1 MSGLFCALFAFLIVR
16 APPGEYVRRIV
27 SLLWQM
33 SSKILMSAREI
44 DGSTDGYGEPSPP
57 EQVERECLMGAH
69 RQNQRDSAL
78 CKGTMSSVWCR
89 EHNRS
94 AAEKVPDFRRGS
106 ALPIN
111 QRTPAPLTPGAAAR
125 RSWLRV
131 PGCPRR
137 SRGRRAGRLLRTRHR
152 PLSNRGYRSGSGPGP
167 SPLRP

>member
-69 RQNQRDSAL
+69 RQNQRDSASWDDGQVECL
-78 CKGTMSSVWCR
+78 AQRGHPSGEGSRPGERMSTDTVAQRSMCPNCSKGVGPPPAGMLDRLFMIHSLSPLGPFFR
-89 EHNRS
+89 FPH
-94 AAEKVPDFRRGS
+94 RRGS
-106 ALPIN
+106 FIF
-111 QRTPAPLTPGAAAR
+111 
-125 RSWLRV
+125 
-131 PGCPRR
+131 
-137 SRGRRAGRLLRTRHR
+137 
-152 PLSNRGYRSGSGPGP
+152 LS
-167 SPLRP
+167 